1 MDVGPVAGQEVADV
15 GPEAAEADLFFQAKR
30 PGLAEKVLP

>member
-30 PGLAEKVLP
+30 TGLA